1 LSGRRGVVISSIKQ
15 FAATSDI
22 PVFTVCHSFTGR
34 NEMNQDST
42 PPDENSSE
50 TTGDSQSESA
60 EATSPKKTR
69 SPVERVIV
77 WGGIGVLVLVV
88 GYQAQARL
96 GHSSS
101 IGNLKAALEKV
112 EGGGDDL
119 TLSKVRKL
127 LSGMWKES
135 KGKTHGLTR
144 QVVFKWQ
151 GLQSYSLRMNVEK
164 DEKDPIVLSFT
175 TEDLDHD
182 EIIAAQFPKRK
193 SKDGDTDDDVQD
205 GGGPPGGP
213 GSFDPFENDK
223 DGDGKVSLEEAPERM
238 KQFFDRLDANK
249 DGFLDKQEWETRPKQ
264 KPGGRK
270 KGDKRPKRPLAEGD
284 ADPGK
289 SETEKKEE
297 AKGD

>member
-1 LSGRRGVVISSIKQ
+1 MSQ
-15 FAATSDI
+15 DATSSD
-22 PVFTVCHSFTGR
+22 
-34 NEMNQDST
+34 EST
-42 PPDENSSE
+42 PE
-50 TTGDSQSESA
+50 TTGDSKPEST
-60 EATSPKKTR
+60 ESTSPKKTR
-69 SPVERVIV
+69 SPVEKIIV

-112 EGGGDDL
+112 ESGGDDL
-119 TLSKVRKL
+119 TLSKARKL
-127 LSGMWKES
+127 LNGMWKES
-135 KGKTHGLTR
+135 KGKTKGLYR

-151 GLQSYSLRMNVEK
+151 GLQSYTLRMNVEK
-164 DEKDPIVLSFT
+164 DEKDPVVLSFT

-182 EIIAAQFPKRK
+182 AIIAAQFPKRK
-193 SKDGDTDDDVQD
+193 SKEGDADDDDAMQDGDGPPGGD
-205 GGGPPGGP
+205 GGGPPGGGEGGPPGGP

-249 DGFLDKQEWETRPKQ
+249 DGFLDKQEWETRPKR

-289 SETEKKEE
+289 SETGKKETEKKEE
-297 AKGD
+297 AKDD

>member
-1 LSGRRGVVISSIKQ
+1 
-15 FAATSDI
+15 
-22 PVFTVCHSFTGR
+22 
-34 NEMNQDST
+34 MNQDTT
-42 PPDENSSE
+42 PPDENNPDA
-50 TTGDSQSESA
+50 TGDSQSESA

-77 WGGIGVLVLVV
+77 WGGISVLVLVV

-119 TLSKVRKL
+119 TLSKARKL

-151 GLQSYSLRMNVEK
+151 GLQSYSLRLNVEK

-193 SKDGDTDDDVQD
+193 SKEGDTDDDDAMQD
-205 GGGPPGGP
+205 GGGPPGGGEGGPPGGGEGGPLGGP

-238 KQFFDRLDANK
+238 KQFFGRLDANK
-249 DGFLDKQEWETRPKQ
+249 DGFLDKQEWETRPKR

-289 SETEKKEE
+289 SETGKKETGKKEE